1 MGIQEVQ
8 GNSKAQAYQK
18 KKKAGQAEGFQESF
32 LQNLKNRDQAKKAV
46 ADTQT
51 GLRQNMADAQTGLRQ
66 NMADAQTG
74 LRQNMADAQ
83 TGLKQNMADAQTE
96 TKQKA
101 ENVGVGRIGMTTG
114 IRVNAAATQEALQ
127 AVEVRHMSYEES
139 DLVKI
144 AVTEGYTLKGK
155 REDGADV
162 RVYVEAKYDDG
173 RQEAYQVEIDRV
185 PENTEHM
192 IEQFALETMKEG

>member
-51 GLRQNMADAQTGLRQ
+51 GLRQNMADAQT
-66 NMADAQTG
+66 
-74 LRQNMADAQ
+74 
-83 TGLKQNMADAQTE
+83 E

-101 ENVGVGRIGMTTG
+101 ENVGVGRIGMMTG

-139 DLVKI
+139 DHVRI

-155 REDGADV
+155 REEGEEA
-162 RVYVEAKYDDG
+162 RVYVEAKYEDG
-173 RQEAYQVEIDRV
+173 RVEAYQVDMAKV
-185 PENTEHM
+185 TGQTAHV
-192 IEQFALETMKEG
+192 IEQFALETMQET

>member
-66 NMADAQTG
+66 NMADAQT
-74 LRQNMADAQ
+74 
-83 TGLKQNMADAQTE
+83 E

-155 REDGADV
+155 REDGVDV

>member
-51 GLRQNMADAQTGLRQ
+51 GLRQNMADAQT
-66 NMADAQTG
+66 
-74 LRQNMADAQ
+74 
-83 TGLKQNMADAQTE
+83 E

-127 AVEVRHMSYEES
+127 AV
-139 DLVKI
+139 
-144 AVTEGYTLKGK
+144 EGYTLKGK

>member
-74 LRQNMADAQ
+74 LR
-83 TGLKQNMADAQTE
+83 QNMADAQTE